1 MIDKFKEIFFN
12 KKWYIFIV
20 IVLILSSTMI
30 TYGRYIYNDIK
41 EMYLTSKN
49 FYFNSDKLTMNR
61 AIYQVDNWSAID
73 NYSITISL
81 NNYKNNLVST
91 SSDIG
96 YKLSYTCSNNITCSI
111 NKTEGV
117 IYASEMTD
125 YFTLVLSPSVSFN
138 DGDTAWIEVV
148 AESTYPYKKEISA
161 RFVLKVGKAILSYDI
176 DDEKGSPYLKFN
188 ITNTMDYYMVKSAFD
203 DYNVGDRIDVNS
215 YLSLSDEKKK
225 KCLSAYIT
233 LEFNPNDV
241 LLDLTTSSYL
251 KADNYTTVNIGGYDY
266 VNSISFEMDAIS
278 SEVVRFYKVDASKD
292 YTYPIINSDS
302 VIKFS
307 YTN

>member
-1 MIDKFKEIFFN
+1 MIEKVKGIFFS
-12 KKWYIFIV
+12 KKWYVFIV
-20 IVLILSSTMI
+20 IVIILSSTVF

-73 NYSITISL
+73 NYSITIGL

-91 SSDIG
+91 KSDIG

-111 NKTEGV
+111 SKTEGV

-125 YFTLVLSPSVSFN
+125 YFTLVLSPSVTFN
-138 DGDTAWIEVV
+138 DGDTAWIEVL
-148 AESTYPYKKEISA
+148 AESIYPYKKEISA
-161 RFVLKVGKAILSYDI
+161 RFVLKVGKAILSYTI
-176 DDEKGSPYLKFN
+176 DDEKGSPYLNFN

-203 DYNVGDRIDVNS
+203 DYNVGDRIDVNN
-215 YLSLSDEKKK
+215 YLSLSDENKK

-233 LEFNPNDV
+233 LEFDPNYV
-241 LLDLTTSSYL
+241 LLDLTSSSYL
-251 KADNYTTVNIGGYDY
+251 KASDYTTIKIDGYDY
-266 VNSISFEMDAIS
+266 VNSISFDMDAIS
-278 SEVVRFYKVDASKD
+278 SEVVKFYKVDASLD

-302 VIKFS
+302 VIDFS